1 MREHEGERGLKP
13 GHAEGRQ
20 LELAILLPVGV
31 GRMIGDD
38 GVDGAVREA
47 LDERGGILGGA
58 QRRVHLQRGLVLG
71 GDGVLGEEHV
81 VRRHL
86 TGHRQALGLG
96 GGHQIEPALGGD
108 VLDVQRAP
116 GQAAERDVAGDF
128 QLLALGRPAHHA

>member
-1 MREHEGERGLKP
+1 
-13 GHAEGRQ
+13 
-20 LELAILLPVGV
+20 
-31 GRMIGDD
+31 MIGDD

-116 GQAAERDVAGDF
+116 GQAAERDVAGQPTMPRRVEATPSF
-128 QLLALGRPAHHA
+128 TWPSATSESSWQWAMMTVSNWLA